1 VIEYMEALVSGI
13 AGDIGLGIA
22 RILKEWGA
30 FSCLHG
36 IDVHADHPGSFILD
50 KCAVAPRAADDRY
63 IPWLSEYISANGID
77 IFIPSSEAEISA
89 LVAAGVEEIAGATVI
104 RNRNFT
110 IQKSLDKLE
119 CLSHLASCGI
129 PVPDNGLVGVTTPAS
144 YPVIVKPRSG
154 QGSKG
159 VALVRTAD
167 EMKACQP
174 GWVWQSCLMPD
185 DQEYTCPVYASAK
198 TDMRILVIQ
207 RKLEFGQTSSGVVV
221 DNPEIEKYVRAIA
234 AAMQLDGAINI
245 QLRLTESGPLLF
257 EINPRLSS
265 TLVFRDKMGFTD
277 LRWWVA
283 EKLDLDIQPYRA
295 PKTGTRFYRGV
306 REYISAF

>member
-1 VIEYMEALVSGI
+1 
-13 AGDIGLGIA
+13 
-22 RILKEWGA
+22 
-30 FSCLHG
+30 
-36 IDVHADHPGSFILD
+36 
-50 KCAVAPRAADDRY
+50 
-63 IPWLSEYISANGID
+63 
-77 IFIPSSEAEISA
+77 
-89 LVAAGVEEIAGATVI
+89 
-104 RNRNFT
+104 
-110 IQKSLDKLE
+110 
-119 CLSHLASCGI
+119 
-129 PVPDNGLVGVTTPAS
+129 
-144 YPVIVKPRSG
+144 
-154 QGSKG
+154 
-159 VALVRTAD
+159 
-167 EMKACQP
+167 
-174 GWVWQSCLMPD
+174 MPD

-221 DNPEIEKYVRAIA
+221 DNPEIERYVRAIA